1 MSPKSSNLSSKR
13 QEPLKQATLSFAT
26 VKRLGSSNAT
36 SKPKILKPTKPVPAP
51 KSSSSVENTS
61 AEDDF
66 DDIDLYLSDGENE
79 DEIQDPPDSDTT
91 EDHNKPTGTRAQ
103 TNKLT
108 AVKKSAQEQKAVAS
122 AIENPGTIPLKA
134 SKARP
139 NDISKT
145 VLGISADEKPELNVK
160 DRKWNKHY
168 AEVKRKMGHLPPVHP
183 ENQNKIHEILRVFDL
198 SYEFGPCVGIP
209 RLERWE
215 RAQALG
221 LNPPKEVYDIL
232 NTKQGSTLDEYS
244 QTVFHGEVLV

>member
-1 MSPKSSNLSSKR
+1 MSPKSTNLSSKR
-13 QEPLKQATLSFAT
+13 QDPLKQGTLSFAT
-26 VKRLGSSNAT
+26 VKRVGSNNAT
-36 SKPKILKPTKPVPAP
+36 SKSKSLKPTKPAPAP

-61 AEDDF
+61 SEDN
-66 DDIDLYLSDGENE
+66 DDVDLFLSENEDE
-79 DEIQDPPDSDTT
+79 DEIQDPPDSDAT
-91 EDHNKPTGTRAQ
+91 EDHKKPTRAQ

-108 AVKKSAQEQKAVAS
+108 AVRKSAQEQKAVAS
-122 AIENPGTIPLKA
+122 ASANLGTIPLKA

-139 NDISKT
+139 DDISKT
-145 VLGISADEKPELNVK
+145 APGSSAQEKPELNVK

-168 AEVKRKMGHLPPVHP
+168 AEVKEKMGHLPPVHP

-221 LNPPKEVYDIL
+221 LKPPKEVYDIL

-244 QTVFHGEVLV
+244 QSVFHGEVV